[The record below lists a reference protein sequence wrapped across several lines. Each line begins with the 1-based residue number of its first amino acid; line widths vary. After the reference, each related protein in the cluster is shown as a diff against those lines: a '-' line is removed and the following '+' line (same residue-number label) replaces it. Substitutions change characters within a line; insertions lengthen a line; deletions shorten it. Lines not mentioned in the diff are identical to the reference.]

1 MTYNEEGGG
10 GQVVLGHVVKT
21 SQKCLQIQR
30 KGSGCTQDRGRL
42 EAGAAINHDNTTS
55 DNYLYQ
61 STHYYD

>member
-1 MTYNEEGGG
+1 MTYNKDGG

-30 KGSGCTQDRGRL
+30 EGSVGYWTGGRL
-42 EAGAAINHDNTTS
+42 EAGAAINHDNTSS